1 MALEKAYSL
10 RAAAKLIGIS
20 SDTLKRWLAEE
31 LGLVLPRVSR
41 GSKILIRE
49 SHVEMV
55 YRAHVAQTDWHLLRG
70 KSARRSGV

>member
-1 MALEKAYSL
+1 MIERTASL
-10 RAAAKLIGIS
+10 RKWASLIGIS

-49 SHVEMV
+49 SHVETV
-55 YRAHVAQTDWHLLRG
+55 YRKHVPAADWRLLRG
-70 KSARRSGV
+70 KKVA

>member
-1 MALEKAYSL
+1 MIERTASL
-10 RAAAKLIGIS
+10 RKWALMIGIS
-20 SDTLKRWLAEE
+20 PDTLKRWLAEE

-55 YRAHVAQTDWHLLRG
+55 YRKHVPASDWHLLRG
-70 KSARRSGV
+70 KKIA